1 MRSTKPNLRLVRG
14 EKSRRA
20 ILDAAA
26 RLMASRSYAAASIS
40 AIAKECGL
48 PASSIY
54 WHFGS
59 KQGLLAA
66 VIERSMF
73 EWEKQLPHSDRLI
86 PGKRPDLGERL
97 NNCAKAYRLRPR
109 FLRLMLQFGL
119 ERRTDPAALGV
130 LRRMHSKIR
139 AQLGEML
146 QAALDE
152 DLTAEQT
159 DDLSDFILA
168 FMQGYFF
175 HYQVDPESCDLEKFF
190 EYLHQA
196 VRALAARFARENSN
210 RRAPRNVARLRSVP
224 RAAAESE
231 GAGS

>member
-1 MRSTKPNLRLVRG
+1 MRTGRPNLRLVQG
-14 EKSRRA
+14 ERSRRA

-26 RLMASRSYAAASIS
+26 RLMATRSYAATSIA
-40 AIAKECGL
+40 AIGKACGL

-66 VIERSMF
+66 VIEDSLI

-86 PGKRPDLGERL
+86 PGTRPDLGERL
-97 NNCAKAYRLRPR
+97 NNCAKAYKKRPQ
-109 FLRLMLQFGL
+109 FLRLMLLFAL
-119 ERRTDPAALGV
+119 ERKTDPSALKI
-130 LRRMHSKIR
+130 LRRMHANIR
-139 AQLGEML
+139 RLLSEML

-152 DLTAEQT
+152 KLTIEQT

-175 HYQVDPESCDLEKFF
+175 SFQVDPESCDLEKFF

-196 VRALAARFARENSN
+196 VVALARSFASANSN
-210 RRAPRNVARLRSVP
+210 RAVRRTTR
-224 RAAAESE
+224 
-231 GAGS
+231 G